1 MSEPATQT
9 QIDAAKGY
17 EALLVPALFGPW
29 AARVAG
35 AALIT
40 AGQRVLDVAC
50 GTGVLA
56 REVASRTGP
65 LGLVTGLDP
74 SPGMLAVARELAPEI
89 DWRAGV
95 AESLPFPDRSFDTV
109 VSQFG
114 LMFFADRRQALREML
129 RVAKPDGRV
138 AVAVWDSLENNPAYA
153 ATVALLERRAGRTA
167 ADVLRAPFMLGDQQ
181 RLLELF
187 TDAGVSS
194 VAIDTHEAS
203 ARFPAIRTMVEADL
217 RGWLPMMGVV
227 LPDDQIAS
235 ILDEAE
241 DRLRSYVTAEG
252 GMAFTTRA
260 HLITGRRP

>member
-1 MSEPATQT
+1 MSEPATHT

-29 AARVAG
+29 AARVAD
-35 AALIT
+35 AAQIV

-50 GTGVLA
+50 GTGVLT

-65 LGLVTGLDP
+65 SGFVTGLDP
-74 SPGMLAVARELAPEI
+74 APGMLAVARELAPEI
-89 DWRAGV
+89 DWREGV
-95 AESLPFPDRSFDTV
+95 AEALPFPDQSFDTV

-114 LMFFADRRQALREML
+114 LMFFADRRRALREML
-129 RVAKPDGRV
+129 RVVKPDGGI

-153 ATVALLERRAGRTA
+153 ATVALLERRAGRSA
-167 ADVLRAPFMLGDQQ
+167 ADVLGAPFILGDRQ

-194 VAIDTHEAS
+194 VAIDTPEAS

-227 LPDDQIAS
+227 LPDDRIAL

-241 DRLRSYVTAEG
+241 GLLRSYVTAEG
-252 GMAFTTRA
+252 TMDFTTRA
-260 HLITGRRP
+260 HVITGRRP